1 MARIKLKLPETFIF
15 ETSLY
20 VRITDINYG
29 GHLGN
34 DALLSLLHDVR
45 LQFFQSFGCS
55 ELDLFGTS
63 VIMAD
68 VAVVYRAECF
78 QGETLLFKAT
88 ADEFGPFGFDVFYRV
103 TKLKDNQE
111 ILVAEAKTGIV
122 CFDYTARKK
131 AEVPVAFL
139 AAVNA
144 RKG

>member
-1 MARIKLKLPETFIF
+1 MARIKLQLPESFIY

-34 DALLSLLHDVR
+34 DALLSLLHEVR
-45 LQFFQSFGCS
+45 LQFFQSFGGS

-68 VAVVYRAECF
+68 VAVVYRAESF
-78 QGETLLFKAT
+78 QGETLSFKVT
-88 ADEFGPFGFDVFYRV
+88 VDEFGPFGFDVFYRV
-103 TKLKDNQE
+103 TKLKE
-111 ILVAEAKTGIV
+111 GVEVLVAEAKTGIV
-122 CFDYTARKK
+122 CFDYKARKK
-131 AEVPVAFL
+131 AEVPPAFL
-139 AAVNA
+139 KAVNA